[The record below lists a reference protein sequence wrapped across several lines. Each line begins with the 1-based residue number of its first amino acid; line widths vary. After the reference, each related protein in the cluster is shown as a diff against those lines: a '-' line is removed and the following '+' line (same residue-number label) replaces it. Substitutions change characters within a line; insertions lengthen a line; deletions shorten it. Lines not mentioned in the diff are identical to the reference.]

1 MKKLVAYSSVSHL
14 GFVVLGLYSFTRA
27 GMDGAVFQMLSHGI
41 ATGALF
47 LLLGMVYDRRH
58 TYEIKEYG
66 GLATPMPVYAT
77 LFLLITLASI
87 GLPLM
92 NGFVG
97 EFLILSGAFQA
108 KAIYGIIAATGVIW
122 SAFYMLWLYQ
132 RTFYGTISN
141 PVNATLKD
149 ADMRERS
156 ILWPLAVL
164 ALVMG
169 VVPSLWMKP
178 IDASVAGIL
187 DAQRNASAAPT
198 LQVKLTTVLK

>member
-1 MKKLVAYSSVSHL
+1 
-14 GFVVLGLYSFTRA
+14 
-27 GMDGAVFQMLSHGI
+27 
-41 ATGALF
+41 
-47 LLLGMVYDRRH
+47 
-58 TYEIKEYG
+58 
-66 GLATPMPVYAT
+66 
-77 LFLLITLASI
+77 
-87 GLPLM
+87 
-92 NGFVG
+92 
-97 EFLILSGAFQA
+97 
-108 KAIYGIIAATGVIW
+108 
-122 SAFYMLWLYQ
+122 MLWLYQ